1 MIRND
6 QELLHRVDRY
16 MFASPRHCATNKV
29 LRTILHLFG
38 PATWH
43 KVVAVASRLQTA
55 EKTRSSGPGLTSLE
69 KVSSERTP
77 ASSDLPAKN
86 LIRES
91 SCSVRSAYIQVALG
105 GSVGA
110 QRSRVP
116 KGARRCQHA
125 SPYFNQRMC
134 FITRLEG
141 GEAAQASV
149 NLISYRHGCLSKEV
163 SKCVTVVRNEP
174 WRQPGRASRCKPNF
188 PQAVLPLKGG
198 LKVCNCRYKRMLEAA
213 RLRKQVQT

>member
-1 MIRND
+1 MFMIRND
-6 QELLHRVDRY
+6 QELLHHVDRY
-16 MFASPRHCATNKV
+16 MFASPRHCATNEV

-43 KVVAVASRLQTA
+43 KVRDKSIEKKHRKSSVVNQANVVAVASRLQTA

-91 SCSVRSAYIQVALG
+91 SCSVRSACIQVALG

-116 KGARRCQHA
+116 MGARRCQHA
-125 SPYFNQRMC
+125 S
-134 FITRLEG
+134 T
-141 GEAAQASV
+141 
-149 NLISYRHGCLSKEV
+149 
-163 SKCVTVVRNEP
+163 
-174 WRQPGRASRCKPNF
+174 
-188 PQAVLPLKGG
+188 
-198 LKVCNCRYKRMLEAA
+198 
-213 RLRKQVQT
+213 